1 MNETPPNPEVGL
13 HPEYSYASDHVQ
25 GNRRYDMKLTLS
37 TSLPVFLLVLLDS
50 VSASLLQRADKP
62 TKDPDPECTVTNPLT
77 NEFYDLRP
85 LIRHGS
91 DQYTAVL
98 E

>member
-1 MNETPPNPEVGL
+1 MNQSTPNPELGL
-13 HPEYSYASDHVQ
+13 HPEYFYASNHVQ
-25 GNRRYDMKLTLS
+25 ETGVTTMKLTLS
-37 TSLPVFLLVLLDS
+37 TSLPVFLLFLLDS
-50 VSASLLQRADKP
+50 VSASLIERADKP